1 MPVNKRYSNSDL
13 LDFFR
18 TRIST
23 MSPESRMRYRKTVS
37 ELDVFLTGHH
47 LQLADLSP
55 ELVTDWTVEMLYR
68 GLANS
73 TVAKHLNFFSGLLK
87 SASQK
92 GMIATCET
100 PRQLS
105 KILTQS
111 NVSFPALMHDYVFNV
126 CLTILRNAVKRTEG
140 HNVFEDI
147 FLMSILNGA
156 LPLEEIVAIK
166 TADVQRYSPAS
177 RFIIERNRS
186 NKRDYVFDLRQ
197 SYLTPKQIKA
207 TINHGISGVFD
218 RHVKTDGFDADDF
231 VRSMWVACA
240 IHSGLSS
247 SEALGYA
254 DGTVSYAVPEFC
266 HKAAI
271 LLDNKGWWINTVNA
285 TLLHDMP
292 QWYAMHLRKGVT
304 FEDVRKDILDKVRPI
319 PELFY
324 PCETIVRL
332 TGNRKNV
339 EEQPFIA
346 KTVFFKAHPE
356 NVLPM
361 FKSIGEKAWCYRALS
376 VPGSPYAVIPRR
388 DMERFQRAIG
398 VFTPDVEI
406 TPLGALAP
414 KPGESVIVVKAGF
427 GNRTGEVEEVINK
440 GCGSAIFR
448 VKLTTDNGYEFRI
461 NVDER
466 QIECIIA

>member
-1 MPVNKRYSNSDL
+1 M
-13 LDFFR
+13 
-18 TRIST
+18 
-23 MSPESRMRYRKTVS
+23 
-37 ELDVFLTGHH
+37 
-47 LQLADLSP
+47 
-55 ELVTDWTVEMLYR
+55 
-68 GLANS
+68 
-73 TVAKHLNFFSGLLK
+73 
-87 SASQK
+87 
-92 GMIATCET
+92 
-100 PRQLS
+100 
-105 KILTQS
+105 
-111 NVSFPALMHDYVFNV
+111 
-126 CLTILRNAVKRTEG
+126 
-140 HNVFEDI
+140 
-147 FLMSILNGA
+147 
-156 LPLEEIVAIK
+156 
-166 TADVQRYSPAS
+166 
-177 RFIIERNRS
+177 
-186 NKRDYVFDLRQ
+186 
-197 SYLTPKQIKA
+197 
-207 TINHGISGVFD
+207 
-218 RHVKTDGFDADDF
+218 
-231 VRSMWVACA
+231 
-240 IHSGLSS
+240 
-247 SEALGYA
+247 
-254 DGTVSYAVPEFC
+254 SYAVPEFC

-271 LLDNKGWWINTVNA
+271 HPDNKDWWINTVNA

-339 EEQPFIA
+339 DEQPFIA
-346 KTVFFKAHPE
+346 KTVFFKSHPE
-356 NVLPM
+356 NERPM
-361 FKSIGEKAWCYRALS
+361 FKSIGEKAWCYRVLS

-466 QIECIIA
+466 QIERIIA